1 MSPLQ
6 DFRRHFADCPI
17 VAIIRG
23 VKPDEAEAIGEAL
36 FTAGI
41 RIIEVPLNSPD
52 PLDSIGR
59 LAARLGD
66 RALIGA
72 GTVLS
77 ANDVA
82 AVRDAGGRLIVS
94 PNTEIE
100 VIQASV
106 AAGLVSCPGF
116 FTPSE
121 AFVAIQ
127 AGAAAL
133 KFFPAEAGSP
143 AVVKAQRA
151 VLPRDVPILAVGGVT
166 GESLGAWLAAGADGA
181 GVSSA
186 FYRPGQSAEQTLHR
200 ATDFMTAIRTPGRP
214 SAT

>member
-1 MSPLQ
+1 MTPHH
-6 DFRRHFADCPI
+6 DFQRHFADCPV

-23 VKPDEAEAIGEAL
+23 VRPEEAEAIGEAL
-36 FTAGI
+36 FAGGI
-41 RIIEVPLNSPD
+41 RIIEVPLNSPE

-77 ANDVA
+77 VDQVT
-82 AVRDAGGRLIVS
+82 AVRSAGGRLIVS
-94 PNTEIE
+94 PNANGD
-100 VIQASV
+100 VIRAT
-106 AAGLVSCPGF
+106 ADAGLVSCPGF

-121 AFVAIQ
+121 AFAAIE
-127 AGAAAL
+127 AGASAL

-143 AVVKAQRA
+143 AVIRAQRT
-151 VLPRDVPILAVGGVT
+151 VLPRHIPILAVGGVT
-166 GESLGAWLAAGADGA
+166 VDSVGSWLAAGADGA

-186 FYRPGQSAEQTLHR
+186 LYRPGQSAAETRDKAAAIVAAAR
-200 ATDFMTAIRTPGRP
+200 A
-214 SAT
+214 